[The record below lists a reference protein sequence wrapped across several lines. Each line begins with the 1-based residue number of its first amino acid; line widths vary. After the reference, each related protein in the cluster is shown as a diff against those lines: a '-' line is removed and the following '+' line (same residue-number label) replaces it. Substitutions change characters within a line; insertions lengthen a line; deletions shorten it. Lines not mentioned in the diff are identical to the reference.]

1 MNPHHAHPTSF
12 VAMLRSATVNRQ
24 LIGQLIRRD
33 VIGRYR
39 GSVMGIAWSFL
50 NPLLMLVIYTAV
62 FSGIFK
68 TRWPGVANDTM
79 TAFAVILFVGLIVHG
94 LFAECV
100 TRAPGLVLA
109 NPNYVKKVIFPLEI
123 LPFVSLGSALFHS
136 LISLCVLLV
145 AQLAVNGTLPW
156 TVVLLPIVILPLVFT
171 TLGIAWFLAALG
183 VFVRDISQITTLIV
197 SIAMF
202 LSPVF
207 YPVSQLPARLQR
219 WIYLNPLTYP
229 IEDARGALI
238 FGRTPSPTH
247 LMVAMAGGIVVAQ
260 IGFWWFQRTR
270 KGFADVI

>member
-1 MNPHHAHPTSF
+1 
-12 VAMLRSATVNRQ
+12 MLRSVAVNRQ
-24 LIGQLIRRD
+24 LIAQLIRRD
-33 VIGRYR
+33 VVGRYR

-50 NPLLMLVIYTAV
+50 NPLLMLGIYTVV

-68 TRWPGVANDTM
+68 QRWPGTANDST

-109 NPNYVKKVIFPLEI
+109 NPNYVKRVIFPLEI
-123 LPFVSLGSALFHS
+123 LPWVNLGSALFHS
-136 LISLCVLLV
+136 LISLSVLII
-145 AQLAVNGTLPW
+145 AQVVVNGSLSW
-156 TVVLLPIVILPLVFT
+156 TVILLPIVIMPLMLT
-171 TLGIAWFLAALG
+171 TVGIAWFLAALG
-183 VFVRDISQITTLIV
+183 VFVRDISQITALIV
-197 SIAMF
+197 SVAMF

-207 YPVSQLPARLQR
+207 YPVSTLKAPFQT

-238 FGRTPSPTH
+238 YGRAPHVTH
-247 LMVAMAGGIVVAQ
+247 LLVATAAALVVAQ
-260 IGFWWFQRTR
+260 AGFWWFQKTR

>member
-1 MNPHHAHPTSF
+1 
-12 VAMLRSATVNRQ
+12 MLRSVVVNRQ

-33 VIGRYR
+33 VVGRYR

-50 NPLLMLVIYTAV
+50 NPLLMLVIYTVV

-68 TRWPGVANDTM
+68 QRWPGTGNDT
-79 TAFAVILFVGLIVHG
+79 TTGFAVILFVGLIVHG

-100 TRAPGLVLA
+100 TRAPGLILA
-109 NPNYVKKVIFPLEI
+109 NPNYVKRVIFPLEI
-123 LPFVSLGSALFHS
+123 LPIVSMGSALFHS
-136 LISLCVLLV
+136 LISLCVLIV
-145 AQLAVNGTLPW
+145 AQVIINGSLSW
-156 TVVLLPIVILPLVFT
+156 TVVLLPIVVLPLMLT
-171 TLGIAWFLAALG
+171 TLGIAWFLSALG
-183 VFVRDISQITTLIV
+183 VFVRDISQITALIV
-197 SIAMF
+197 SVAMF

-207 YPVSQLPARLQR
+207 YPVSLAGPRLQR

-247 LMVAMAGGIVVAQ
+247 LLIALAGGMVVAQ
-260 IGFWWFQRTR
+260 IGFWWFQKTR